1 VRGGHIS
8 EQGICRQA
16 MTQNLDY
23 ELLPLLLEL
32 AQRGCAHA
40 PRRISKMELAKTL
53 GVSSWKLNKLLQLAE
68 DEGYVEKHRMGRVFS
83 YQLTP
88 RSLAL
93 LHRVHSTLSSVLRA
107 TPLARLRGVVVPG
120 LGEGAFYMSILKYL
134 EAFKEILG
142 YEPYA
147 GTLNLRLDNESV
159 ETRRRLRE
167 TRAGYRVEG
176 FHLDGRDYCR
186 VTVYKAIIT
195 GNGISISGAVLDIDK
210 TKHGDEVL
218 EVIAP
223 VKLRDVLKLRDGDRV
238 EVIVLG

>member
-1 VRGGHIS
+1 
-8 EQGICRQA
+8 

-32 AQRGCAHA
+32 AQRGCVHA
-40 PRRISKMELAKTL
+40 PRRISKIELAKTL

-68 DEGYVEKHRMGRVFS
+68 DEGYVERHRMGRVFS

-88 RSLAL
+88 RSLML
-93 LHRVHSTLSSVLRA
+93 LHRVHSTLSSVLKT

-120 LGEGAFYMSILKYL
+120 LGEGVFYMSIPKYL

-147 GTLNLRLDNESV
+147 GTLNLKLDGESV
-159 ETRRRLRE
+159 EARRKLR
-167 TRAGYRVEG
+167 TSRAGYRIEG
-176 FHLDGRDYCR
+176 FSLNGREYCG

-195 GNGISISGAVLDIDK
+195 GNGISVSGAVLDIDK
-210 TKHGDEVL
+210 TKHGDEIL
-218 EVIAP
+218 EVVAP
-223 VKLRDVLKLRDGDRV
+223 MKLRDALKLRDGDCV
-238 EVIVLG
+238 EVTVLG

>member
-1 VRGGHIS
+1 
-8 EQGICRQA
+8 

-32 AQRGCAHA
+32 AQRGCTYT
-40 PRRISKMELAKTL
+40 PRRISKVEIAKTL

-68 DEGYVEKHRMGRVFS
+68 DEGYLEKQKMGRVFS

-88 RSLAL
+88 RSLML
-93 LHRVHSTLSSVLRA
+93 LNRVHRTLSMVLKT

-120 LGEGAFYMSILKYL
+120 LGEGAFYMSISKYL

-142 YEPYA
+142 YEPYT
-147 GTLNLRLDNESV
+147 GTLNLKLDSEST
-159 ETRRRLRE
+159 EARRKLRE
-167 TRAGYRVEG
+167 IRAGYRIEG
-176 FHLDGRDYCR
+176 FSVDGREYCG
-186 VTVYKAIIT
+186 VTVYKAVIT

-210 TKHGDEVL
+210 TKHGDEIL

-238 EVIVLG
+238 EVTVLG